1 MIRHWFSDPGCHI
14 GRRNPDW
21 RISLKFDVTVCSGVS
36 SVRHQHWVSMHVVND
51 LETTKP
57 KSRSTSMAA
66 LRKPTEETDQIPNSD
81 SENSFQF
88 RRLSANF
95 GLKLSAGWLR
105 FDDSDTELSLSKW
118 LQYKTSGQKF
128 PTATDLR
135 MPIYQFSFDFI
146 ESTDWKIEIVPC
158 RGCRVVSIQ
167 RISRDQGKNK
177 REGDRKSCYIMSV

>member
-66 LRKPTEETDQIPNSD
+66 LRKPTEERTDQIPNSD

-105 FDDSDTELSLSKW
+105 FDDSDS
-118 LQYKTSGQKF
+118 YH
-128 PTATDLR
+128 
-135 MPIYQFSFDFI
+135 YQNGFSIKLPARNFRPPL
-146 ESTDWKIEIVPC
+146 TL
-158 RGCRVVSIQ
+158 GCRYISLVSILL
-167 RISRDQGKNK
+167 SRLIEKLK
-177 REGDRKSCYIMSV
+177 